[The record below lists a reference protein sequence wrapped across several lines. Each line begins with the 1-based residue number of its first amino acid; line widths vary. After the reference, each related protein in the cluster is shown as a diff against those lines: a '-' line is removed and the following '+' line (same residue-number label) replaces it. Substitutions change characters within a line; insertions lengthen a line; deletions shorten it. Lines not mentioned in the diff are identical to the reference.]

1 MKTGTN
7 TGIIINTR
15 GKKHYCITKK
25 KDEEKKKRAKICIR
39 CEFKGDG
46 GWCKK
51 YKEWGYKVNYI
62 CLGIEDPYK
71 KFNNGYNWN
80 KNNKYK
86 KKNNKKTKFKSKKKR

>member
-15 GKKHYCITKK
+15 SREQNKVMQKENKK
-25 KDEEKKKRAKICIR
+25 KSKRAEVCIG
-39 CEFKGDG
+39 CEFNDGD

-51 YKEWGYKVNYI
+51 HKDWGYKVNYI

-71 KFNNGYNWN
+71 KFNNGYNWG
-80 KNNKYK
+80 KYRQ
-86 KKNNKKTKFKSKKKR
+86 KNNKKIKFKKKKRK